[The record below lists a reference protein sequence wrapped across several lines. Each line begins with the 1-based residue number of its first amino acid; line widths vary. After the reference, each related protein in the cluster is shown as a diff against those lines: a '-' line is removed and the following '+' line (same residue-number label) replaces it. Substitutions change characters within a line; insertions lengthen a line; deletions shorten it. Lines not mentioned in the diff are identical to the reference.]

1 MLKKSRTADDYLF
14 HLFVHMNDNDHFVLF
29 NGISAKQMLQ
39 SIDTPSNLLL
49 LKHQYEDG
57 SFNIHTQ
64 FDFVEGEDLPLFE
77 KELDAT
83 ISDLFW
89 VDFND
94 ERYINQLTPL
104 EQAELLYFAHKKEPL
119 SSPFFVKLQNRFLY
133 YYTQSNNE
141 TKIYFRFLAD
151 CEIIVATLLSRLI
164 KEKEATGNFWRRNAK
179 SKAPA
184 VDPALLK
191 ALRPLAKEGTLVSLY
206 KLDKPNSTYGI
217 ELRILSELEFT
228 EEVWEDLD
236 VILKQQFDEY
246 ILIS

>member
-1 MLKKSRTADDYLF
+1 LIKKSRTADDYLF
-14 HLFVHMNDNDHFVLF
+14 HLFVHMNDNDRFVIF
-29 NGISAKQMLQ
+29 NGLSAKQMLQ

-49 LKHQYEDG
+49 LKHHYEDG

-77 KELDAT
+77 KVLDAT
-83 ISDLFW
+83 ISDLCW

-133 YYTQSNNE
+133 YYTLSNNE

-151 CEIIVATLLSRLI
+151 CEIIVAALLSRLI
-164 KEKEATGNFWRRNAK
+164 KEKEATGSFWRRNSK
-179 SKAPA
+179 RKAPV